1 MPTVE
6 PLLDYG
12 FMVSVV
18 PALLRVLPV
27 TLNITVVSMALAM
40 PLALATALVRIYRLP
55 GLRQAATFYVS
66 AMRGTPLLVQIY
78 LSYYGLP
85 RVLNYL
91 GDRYGWSIDVSSI
104 PAIAFIYLA
113 FTLNVGAYAS
123 EIVRASI
130 EAIDRG
136 QMEAALSV
144 GMTRWQ
150 GLRRIV
156 LPQAFAIAL
165 PGLGNTLIALLKD
178 SSLAFLVSVVEL
190 MGEAKIQAARG
201 LQFFE
206 VYLVAALVYWAVCV
220 AIERGVT
227 SLERRVRR
235 YQGLQPA

>member
-1 MPTVE
+1 ME
-6 PLLDYG
+6 PLLDYE

-27 TLNITVVSMALAM
+27 TLNVTAVSISLAL
-40 PLALATALVRIYRLP
+40 PLALATALVRIYRVP
-55 GLRQAATFYVS
+55 FLRQAAAVYLSF
-66 AMRGTPLLVQIY
+66 ARGTPLLVQIY

-85 RVLNYL
+85 KVLNHL

-123 EIVRASI
+123 ETMRAAI

-144 GMTRWQ
+144 GMSRWQ
-150 GLRRIV
+150 GMRRIV
-156 LPQAFAIAL
+156 LPQAFTIAL
-165 PGLGNTLIALLKD
+165 PSLGNTVIALLKD
-178 SSLAFLVSVVEL
+178 TSLAFLVSVVEL

-206 VYLVAALVYWAVCV
+206 VYVVAALIYWVVCIGIEHGV
-220 AIERGVT
+220 AA
-227 SLERRVRR
+227 LERRVRR
-235 YQGLQPA
+235 FEGLPAT

>member
-1 MPTVE
+1 ME

-12 FMVSVV
+12 FMVEVA
-18 PALLRVLPV
+18 PALLRALPV
-27 TLNITVVSMALAM
+27 TLNVTVVSMSLAL
-40 PLALATALVRIYRLP
+40 PLALAIALVRVYRLP
-55 GLRQAATFYVS
+55 VLRQAAVAYVS

-85 RVLNYL
+85 KLLNHL

-123 EIVRASI
+123 EIIRASI
-130 EAIDRG
+130 SAIDRG

-165 PGLGNTLIALLKD
+165 PGLGNSLIALLKD

-190 MGEAKIQAARG
+190 MGEAKIQGARG

-206 VYLVAALVYWAVCV
+206 VYLVAAIVYWVVCI
-220 AIERGVT
+220 AIERGVAV
-227 SLERRVRR
+227 LERRVRR
-235 YQGLQPA
+235 HEGLQPA

>member
-1 MPTVE
+1 ME

-12 FMVSVV
+12 FMVQVA
-18 PALLRVLPV
+18 PALLRALPV
-27 TLNITVVSMALAM
+27 TLNVTVVSMSLAL
-40 PLALATALVRIYRLP
+40 PLALAIALVRVYRVP
-55 GLRQAATFYVS
+55 VLRHAAVAYVS

-85 RVLNYL
+85 KLLNHL

-123 EIVRASI
+123 EIIRASI
-130 EAIDRG
+130 SAIDRG

-165 PGLGNTLIALLKD
+165 PGLGNSLISLLKD

-190 MGEAKIQAARG
+190 MGEAKIQGARG

-206 VYLVAALVYWAVCV
+206 VYLVAALVYWVVCI
-220 AIERGVT
+220 AIERGVAV
-227 SLERRVRR
+227 LERRVRR
-235 YQGLQPA
+235 HEGLQPA

>member
-1 MPTVE
+1 ME

-12 FMVSVV
+12 FMVSVA
-18 PALLRVLPV
+18 PALVRALPV
-27 TLNITVVSMALAM
+27 TVNVTVVSMSLAL
-40 PLALATALVRIYRLP
+40 PLALGIALVRVYRVP
-55 GLRQAATFYVS
+55 VLRHLAVAYVS

-85 RVLNYL
+85 KLLNYL
-91 GDRYGWSIDVSSI
+91 GDRYGWSFDVSRI

-113 FTLNVGAYAS
+113 FTANVGAYAS
-123 EIVRASI
+123 EIIRAGIS
-130 EAIDRG
+130 AIDRG

-190 MGEAKIQAARG
+190 MGEAKIQGARG

-206 VYLVAALVYWAVCV
+206 VYLVAAMIYWVVCI
-220 AIERGVT
+220 AIERAVAV
-227 SLERRVRR
+227 LERRVRR
-235 YQGLQPA
+235 HEGLQPA